1 MKRFDR
7 MFFWVVFWSIVLIL
21 GTNIFLTAAAKSGNG
36 RPYRVEIE
44 RLAREIEQNGF
55 PENPGEAFDL
65 SGCEYVTAVVKES
78 GRGAEFFAGNSEYA
92 IREIGGE
99 LYRFD
104 YSADKGQGG
113 SRQRAVVN
121 IALLGMACLVSGVL
135 WYIRREILLPFEH
148 MTAVPYELA
157 RGNLMIPVREG
168 KHRFFGKFV
177 WGINLL
183 REHMEQQKQRELALQ
198 KEKKTLL
205 LSLSHD
211 IKTPLSAIKLYAKA
225 LSKDLYAEPEK
236 KRRIAES
243 IDEKAD
249 EIEGFV
255 SEIIRASHEDFLS
268 LEVNMG
274 EFYLSELLWELTE
287 YYREKLGLVKTEFLS
302 EPYPDCLLRGDRDRA
317 AEVLQNLMEN
327 AVKYGD
333 GRQIRLTVSEEDGCK
348 LVTVANTGCT
358 LPEAELP
365 HIFESFW
372 RGSNVG
378 NQTGSG
384 LGLYI
389 CRQLMRN
396 MGGEVF
402 AEINGDEMRVTA
414 VFGEA

>member
-1 MKRFDR
+1 
-7 MFFWVVFWSIVLIL
+7 
-21 GTNIFLTAAAKSGNG
+21 
-36 RPYRVEIE
+36 
-44 RLAREIEQNGF
+44 
-55 PENPGEAFDL
+55 
-65 SGCEYVTAVVKES
+65 
-78 GRGAEFFAGNSEYA
+78 
-92 IREIGGE
+92 
-99 LYRFD
+99 
-104 YSADKGQGG
+104 
-113 SRQRAVVN
+113 
-121 IALLGMACLVSGVL
+121 
-135 WYIRREILLPFEH
+135 
-148 MTAVPYELA
+148 
-157 RGNLMIPVREG
+157 
-168 KHRFFGKFV
+168 
-177 WGINLL
+177 
-183 REHMEQQKQRELALQ
+183 
-198 KEKKTLL
+198 
-205 LSLSHD
+205 
-211 IKTPLSAIKLYAKA
+211 
-225 LSKDLYAEPEK
+225 
-236 KRRIAES
+236 
-243 IDEKAD
+243 
-249 EIEGFV
+249 
-255 SEIIRASHEDFLS
+255 
-268 LEVNMG
+268 MG

-302 EPYPDCLLRGDRDRA
+302 EPHPDCLLRGDRDRA